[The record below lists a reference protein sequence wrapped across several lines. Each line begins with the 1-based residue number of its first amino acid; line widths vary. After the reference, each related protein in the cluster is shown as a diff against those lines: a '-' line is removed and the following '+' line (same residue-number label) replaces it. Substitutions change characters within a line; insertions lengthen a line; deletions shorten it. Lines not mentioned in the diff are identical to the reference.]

1 MALRSQVSQSNSPDQ
16 DADQS
21 LCHAVN
27 QSPGATRWTLLV
39 VLLGLLASVADA
51 DAGSKEYATKSG
63 IKQWVDPATPK
74 SRYKYTTS
82 RGREWELV
90 MSDEFNMPN
99 RSFRPGDDHIWT
111 SIEKPD
117 GVNDAL
123 EIYSHNMTSTECDDE
138 SGDCY
143 FYIKIIDE
151 VTTVRIYNQFK
162 HPPVFENSNFF
173 YRAGM
178 VQSWNK
184 FCFQGGLLEVRAQLP
199 GATSNASGNPDLLT
213 GKNGRVWNR
222 QFYPTWPGIW
232 LLGNLGRA
240 IFSAS
245 TSRMWPYSYNRCEP
259 DILPPH
265 NQRISA
271 CDDNPGYGLNPNQG
285 RGAPEIDLVEGGAVL
300 ISSSIQLGP
309 GMPSEFRLFPV
320 DSSEDGHDDDPMCVY
335 GGTCTTPGANYLEVP
350 TAFYEKKRG
359 HRSWYKGLRYGANNY
374 CKVDP
379 TEQQNHTTVVK
390 SVTRGVVNNTCTAAT
405 CPMSQDLNSDLGL
418 IDDKGKWHWGVNE
431 NGTCHAR
438 INAYMGVFLCDP
450 DTMDQRCEFPHN
462 TTVVASNT
470 MDPFTYQMDAISAN
484 WQAHVGA
491 YMEFHTYRIEWVT
504 GEAGYIRWMME
515 DQILFEVTSES
526 VINVTQNAKNSNPVK
541 IMLEEPMY
549 AIFNVAL
556 SKKWAVSPPNPG
568 KPCRGNGK
576 DDETNRICDSFPMYM
591 KIDYVRIYQDMGDDL
606 PVDSYMQLGC
616 DPASHPTKG
625 WIDGHIDE
633 YVDTDNP
640 HIEVRGKAFCKKN
653 DDCTVARVNSANL
666 ITGKCVNK
674 RCECTQA
681 SWGGPRCTVAVA
693 ELESSESLSQRVYGP
708 PMELSIAM
716 AIATLLATVAT
727 IVAVMRAI
735 RRETKLV
742 GWTDPRETKRST
754 VAARRE
760 LNNTGSREDSLKMV
774 VGNSSAVAPLRLSLD
789 VDDLKELPHSN
800 YSSNFV

>member
-1 MALRSQVSQSNSPDQ
+1 
-16 DADQS
+16 
-21 LCHAVN
+21 
-27 QSPGATRWTLLV
+27 
-39 VLLGLLASVADA
+39 
-51 DAGSKEYATKSG
+51 
-63 IKQWVDPATPK
+63 
-74 SRYKYTTS
+74 
-82 RGREWELV
+82 
-90 MSDEFNMPN
+90 
-99 RSFRPGDDHIWT
+99 
-111 SIEKPD
+111 
-117 GVNDAL
+117 
-123 EIYSHNMTSTECDDE
+123 
-138 SGDCY
+138 
-143 FYIKIIDE
+143 
-151 VTTVRIYNQFK
+151 
-162 HPPVFENSNFF
+162 
-173 YRAGM
+173 
-178 VQSWNK
+178 
-184 FCFQGGLLEVRAQLP
+184 
-199 GATSNASGNPDLLT
+199 
-213 GKNGRVWNR
+213 
-222 QFYPTWPGIW
+222 
-232 LLGNLGRA
+232 
-240 IFSAS
+240 
-245 TSRMWPYSYNRCEP
+245 MWPYSYNRCEP

-606 PVDSYMQLGC
+606 PADSYMQLGC

-633 YVDTDNP
+633 YTDYDNL
-640 HIEVRGKAFCKKN
+640 HVEVAGLAYCTTD
-653 DDCTVARVNSANL
+653 DDCTVDPETATKL
-666 ITGKCVNK
+666 LTGKCVNS
-674 RCECTQA
+674 RCKCLHPM
-681 SWGGPRCTVAVA
+681 SWGGPRCTTALA
-693 ELESSESLSQRVYGP
+693 EMETTTSLSQRVYGP
-708 PMELSIAM
+708 PMELSIGFAS
-716 AIATLLATVAT
+716 ITVLATLLAVWRS
-727 IVAVMRAI
+727 VKELEKESRRAMM
-735 RRETKLV
+735 EK
-742 GWTDPRETKRST
+742 KRAMAMAAST
-754 VAARRE
+754 AAARANANGPVSI
-760 LNNTGSREDSLKMV
+760 LM
-774 VGNSSAVAPLRLSLD
+774 LD
-789 VDDLKELPHSN
+789 EAERVSKETRGPIDN
-800 YSSNFV
+800 YSQNFV